1 MVYANISSEELG
13 FPGKPRMLWAPARA
27 DVCVS
32 QLLFC
37 ILIFILHPQ
46 SPANESMTQV
56 LVMAGPKRRR
66 TKFVKYV
73 WPYHPNS
80 AAVLRSR
87 GGEVLGDQFG
97 LL

>member
-27 DVCVS
+27 D
-32 QLLFC
+32 
-37 ILIFILHPQ
+37 

-87 GGEVLGDQFG
+87 GAEVLGDQFG